1 MKKKAI
7 LKKPNIFAY
16 TIFHYGC
23 KIFAKLKYNLKIVR
37 NELKGVKT
45 PYVLLAN
52 HESGIDVVT
61 LSGAIRRKAHFVMSN
76 SFYHTLGMRW
86 ALDACGLIPKQQFQT
101 NGTDMKKMKAAVA
114 TNKLG
119 LVLYPDGLMS
129 ENGESTPMPKSTGR
143 VVRWFNQDVYIAK
156 VEGSYLTKPKWSKNL
171 RKGKVTLSIYKLF
184 DAEILKT
191 MNDDDI
197 QEAIEKELYFNAYEN
212 QERNKIIYR
221 NGDNIEGLQ
230 TVLYQCPKC
239 GKKHVMIIENKNT
252 IKCKECGY
260 GLVADKYGF
269 LNPLNDNDICYR
281 YPLTWSNKI
290 YDDLAKEIEENDEY
304 MLSSKVKIQM
314 ISYKKQKYEDV
325 GEGYLTL
332 DKDKFHLTGTARE
345 KEIDIHF
352 NVESFPIVPFK
363 PGVNFDLQD
372 NNDIYRMILENPSHT
387 MEWVNTL
394 KFFHNKKVKNEIK
407 QIIIE

>member
-16 TIFHYGC
+16 AIFHYGC

-119 LVLYPDGLMS
+119 LVLYPAGLMS

-184 DAEILKT
+184 DSEKLKT

-221 NGDNIEGLQ
+221 NGDNIEGLE

-269 LNPLNDNDICYR
+269 LKPLNENDICYR

-290 YDDLAKEIEENDEY
+290 YDDLAKEIEENDDY

>member
-1 MKKKAI
+1 MKKKSI

-16 TIFHYGC
+16 AIFHYGC

-61 LSGAIRRKAHFVMSN
+61 LSGAIRRRAHFIMSH

-119 LVLYPDGLMS
+119 LVLYPAGMMS
-129 ENGESTPMPKSTGR
+129 ENGGATPMPKSTGR
-143 VVRWFNQDVYIAK
+143 VVRWFNQDVYVAK
-156 VEGSYLTKPKWSKNL
+156 VEGTYLTKPKWSKNL
-171 RKGKVTLSIYKLF
+171 RRGKATLSIYKLF
-184 DAEILKT
+184 DAETLKT

-212 QERNKIIYR
+212 QERNKTIYR
-221 NGDNIEGLQ
+221 NGDNIEGLEY
-230 TVLYQCPKC
+230 VLYQCPKC
-239 GKKHVMIIENKNT
+239 GKKHVMVVENKNT

-260 GLVADKYGF
+260 GLIADKYGF
-269 LNPLNDNDICYR
+269 LNPINENDVCYR
-281 YPLTWSNKI
+281 YPLTWSSKI
-290 YDDLAKEIEENDEY
+290 YDDLAKEIGDNDEY

-314 ISYKKQKYEDV
+314 ISYKKQKYEEV

-332 DKDKFHLTGTARE
+332 DKDKFHLIGTARGE
-345 KEIDIHF
+345 EIDINF

-363 PGVNFDLQD
+363 PGANFDLQD
-372 NNDIYRMILENPSHT
+372 NNDIYRMTLENPSHT
-387 MEWVNTL
+387 VEWINAL

-407 QIIIE
+407 QITIE